1 MVFTRDDVNSMAFS
15 TFMRD
20 YTPFGE
26 YVDGDKR
33 YQFNDLDFMLFKM
46 EDALEPLNSLAMN
59 NFDKDYS
66 HIQAAKDNLLMLFD
80 DYYKIAEE
88 HPSYK
93 DSEQL
98 FMTLLDDCLKESIAN
113 CDNDSDVRS
122 VITKAYVIEDFKR
135 EQFTRC
141 SQEEMA
147 DNLYNS
153 LSDFV
158 QDKDAYLD
166 LASIEGL
173 FPEDMF
179 KKLRDKNKDPYSYY
193 EYQMSGALDED
204 YTTPQSDKSDH
215 FKLEYYLD
223 GLRSI
228 VGNGDFS
235 QQNLYCVNN
244 RLTNEFNII
253 AKNIVDHK
261 DKNDLSDYYLYLSEA
276 MDETFVSNADKLKSI
291 DPDLL
296 RGWFESC
303 LSQIRGD
310 VVGVGFEG
318 NGKLSEKDAGTLM
331 FGILCERYYDENFAK
346 FGLPNLVQGE
356 KHYQPH
362 IMTAFLNSKTV
373 SNDEKKVYYEK
384 YRDAVCVDDVYE
396 LDKNVGHK
404 CWERSFTKFMWSN
417 DSFSEYKSD
426 YGVDETDLENRRF
439 LEDVAYA
446 KGRGLTDNLLKNIT
460 DSLNDINGSFDM
472 VESNIANTVKF
483 GKDFLA
489 NMNAV
494 SGIVGNGI
502 RKAFREAGGNQ
513 SYAQTINSAIQDTKG
528 INFLSLD
535 SMPYG
540 SLNPRSYV
548 KNCATAHIIYESV
561 WASMNG
567 EPVQTMR
574 DLARDVC
581 VYVDDNARGVLNGKD
596 VRDIVHR
603 FCSDVSGVNAF
614 DDVAEK
620 AHYYSHLDF
629 VNDGKIKETFGL
641 VRKRLNVPYEEYGD
655 SNDFDFGSSK

>member
-1 MVFTRDDVNSMAFS
+1 MVFTRDDVNSMVFS
-15 TFMRD
+15 TFMRN
-20 YTPFGE
+20 YPSFGE

-66 HIQAAKDNLLMLFD
+66 NIAAAKDNLLMLFD
-80 DYYKIAEE
+80 DYYEIARE

-113 CDNDSDVRS
+113 CDNDSDVKS

-147 DNLYNS
+147 DNLYSS
-153 LSDFV
+153 LSDFFR
-158 QDKDAYLD
+158 DKDAYLD

-173 FPEDMF
+173 FPEDTF
-179 KKLRDKNKDPYSYY
+179 KKLRDKNKDAYNYDA
-193 EYQMSGALDED
+193 YQMSVVLDDDYIMSKED
-204 YTTPQSDKSDH
+204 RSGFFRLD
-215 FKLEYYLD
+215 YYLD

-235 QQNLYCVNN
+235 QQNLYYVNN
-244 RLTNEFNII
+244 RLTNEFNF
-253 AKNIVDHK
+253 IVNRVPQHK
-261 DKNDLSDYYLYLSEA
+261 DEQDLSAYYRFLSHA
-276 MDETFVSNADKLKSI
+276 MAGTFVSNADKLKSI

-310 VVGVGFEG
+310 VVGAGFEG
-318 NGKLSEKDAGTLM
+318 NGKLSEKDDGILTL
-331 FGILCERYYDENFAK
+331 GILCERYYDENFAK

-356 KHYQPH
+356 EHYQPH
-362 IMTAFLNSKTV
+362 IMLAFLNSKTV

-384 YRDAVCVDDVYE
+384 YRDAVCVDDVYD
-396 LDKNVGHK
+396 LDKYVGHRS
-404 CWERSFTKFMWSN
+404 WERGFRVFQWSN

-426 YGVDETDLENRRF
+426 YGADETDLENRRF

-472 VESNIANTVKF
+472 VESNIADTVKF

-528 INFLSLD
+528 IDFLSLN

-581 VYVDDNARGVLNGKD
+581 VYVDDNTRGVLNGND

-629 VNDGKIKETFGL
+629 VNDGKIKETFGP
-641 VRKRLNVPYEEYGD
+641 VRKRLNVPDEEDSD

>member
-1 MVFTRDDVNSMAFS
+1 MVFARDDVNSMAFS

-26 YVDGDKR
+26 YVDGDKH
-33 YQFNDLDFMLFKM
+33 YQFDDLDFMLFKM

-66 HIQAAKDNLLMLFD
+66 NIAAVKDNLLMLFD
-80 DYYKIAEE
+80 DYYKIARE

-113 CDNDSDVRS
+113 CDNDSDVKS

-179 KKLRDKNKDPYSYY
+179 KNLRDKNKDPYSYY

-244 RLTNEFNII
+244 RLTNEFNSI
-253 AKNIVDHK
+253 ANRFPQHK
-261 DKNDLSDYYLYLSEA
+261 DERDLSAYYSFLSHA
-276 MDETFVSNADKLKSI
+276 MDGTFVSNADKLKSI

-318 NGKLSEKDAGTLM
+318 NGKLSEKDAGFLM
-331 FGILCERYYDENFAK
+331 LGILCERYYDENFAK
-346 FGLPNLVQGE
+346 FGLPNLMQDE
-356 KHYQPH
+356 EHYQPH
-362 IMTAFLNSKTV
+362 IMIAFLNSKTV
-373 SNDEKKVYYEK
+373 SNDKKKVYYEK

-404 CWERSFTKFMWSN
+404 CWERGFRVFQWSN

-439 LEDVAYA
+439 LEDMAYA
-446 KGRGLTDNLLKNIT
+446 KGRGFTNNLLKNIT

-472 VESNIANTVKF
+472 VESNIADTVKF

-528 INFLSLD
+528 IDFLSLD

-548 KNCATAHIIYESV
+548 KNCAMTHIIFESV

-581 VYVDDNARGVLNGKD
+581 VYADDNARGVLNRKD
-596 VRDIVHR
+596 VRAIVHR

-629 VNDGKIKETFGL
+629 VNDGKIKETFGP
-641 VRKRLNVPYEEYGD
+641 VRKRLNVPDEEDSD
-655 SNDFDFGSSK
+655 SNDFDFGLSE

>member
-1 MVFTRDDVNSMAFS
+1 MVFTRDDVDSMAFS

-66 HIQAAKDNLLMLFD
+66 NIFAAKDNLLMLFD
-80 DYYKIAEE
+80 DYYEIARE

-93 DSEQL
+93 DSEQF

-113 CDNDSDVRS
+113 CDNDSDVKS

-153 LSDFV
+153 LSDFFR
-158 QDKDAYLD
+158 DKDAYLD

-173 FPEDMF
+173 FPEDTF
-179 KKLRDKNKDPYSYY
+179 KKLRDKNKDAHNYDV
-193 EYQMSGALDED
+193 YQMSVVLDDDYIMSKED
-204 YTTPQSDKSDH
+204 RSGFFRLD
-215 FKLEYYLD
+215 YYLD

-244 RLTNEFNII
+244 RLTNEFNS
-253 AKNIVDHK
+253 IVNRFPQHK
-261 DKNDLSDYYLYLSEA
+261 DERDLSAYYSFLSRA
-276 MDETFVSNADKLKSI
+276 MDGTFVNNADKLKSI

-331 FGILCERYYDENFAK
+331 LGILCERYYDENFAK

-356 KHYQPH
+356 EHYQPH
-362 IMTAFLNSKTV
+362 IMIAFLNSKTV

-384 YRDAVCVDDVYE
+384 YRDAVCVDDVYD
-396 LDKNVGHK
+396 LDKDVGHRS
-404 CWERSFTKFMWSN
+404 WERGFRVFQWSN
-417 DSFSEYKSD
+417 DSFSEYESD
-426 YGVDETDLENRRF
+426 YGVDKTDLGNRRF

-472 VESNIANTVKF
+472 VESNIADTVKF

-502 RKAFREAGGNQ
+502 RKAFKESGGNQ

-528 INFLSLD
+528 IDFLSLD
-535 SMPYG
+535 FMPYG
-540 SLNPRSYV
+540 SLNPCSYV

-581 VYVDDNARGVLNGKD
+581 VYVDDNARDVLNRKD

-629 VNDGKIKETFGL
+629 VNDGKIKETFGP
-641 VRKRLNVPYEEYGD
+641 VRKRLNVPDEEDSD

>member
-1 MVFTRDDVNSMAFS
+1 MIRN
-15 TFMRD
+15 
-20 YTPFGE
+20 
-26 YVDGDKR
+26 
-33 YQFNDLDFMLFKM
+33 
-46 EDALEPLNSLAMN
+46 
-59 NFDKDYS
+59 
-66 HIQAAKDNLLMLFD
+66 
-80 DYYKIAEE
+80 
-88 HPSYK
+88 
-93 DSEQL
+93 
-98 FMTLLDDCLKESIAN
+98 
-113 CDNDSDVRS
+113 
-122 VITKAYVIEDFKR
+122 
-135 EQFTRC
+135 
-141 SQEEMA
+141 
-147 DNLYNS
+147 
-153 LSDFV
+153 
-158 QDKDAYLD
+158 
-166 LASIEGL
+166 
-173 FPEDMF
+173 
-179 KKLRDKNKDPYSYY
+179 
-193 EYQMSGALDED
+193 
-204 YTTPQSDKSDH
+204 
-215 FKLEYYLD
+215 
-223 GLRSI
+223 
-228 VGNGDFS
+228 
-235 QQNLYCVNN
+235 
-244 RLTNEFNII
+244 
-253 AKNIVDHK
+253 
-261 DKNDLSDYYLYLSEA
+261 LYLSEA
-276 MDETFVSNADKLKSI
+276 MDETFIGNADKLKSI
-291 DPDLL
+291 DADLL

-331 FGILCERYYDENFAK
+331 LGCLCERYYDESFAK
-346 FGLPNLVQGE
+346 FGLPNLVQCE
-356 KHYQPH
+356 EHYQPH
-362 IMTAFLNSKTV
+362 IMIAFLNSKTV

-384 YRDAVCVDDVYE
+384 YRDAVCVDDVYD
-396 LDKNVGHK
+396 LDKDVGHRS
-404 CWERSFTKFMWSN
+404 WERVFTKFMWSN

-426 YGVDETDLENRRF
+426 YGVDYTDLENRRF

-472 VESNIANTVKF
+472 VESNIADTVKF

-502 RKAFREAGGNQ
+502 RKAFRESGGNQ
-513 SYAQTINSAIQDTKG
+513 IYAQTINFAIQDTKG
-528 INFLSLD
+528 IDFLSLD

-561 WASMNG
+561 WASMTG

-581 VYVDDNARGVLNGKD
+581 VYVDDNARGVLSRKD

-629 VNDGKIKETFGL
+629 VNDGKIKETFGP
-641 VRKRLNVPYEEYGD
+641 VRKRLNVPDEEYSD

>member
-1 MVFTRDDVNSMAFS
+1 MVVTRDDVNPMVFS

-46 EDALEPLNSLAMN
+46 EDALEPLNSLVMN

-66 HIQAAKDNLLMLFD
+66 NIVAAKDNLLMLFD
-80 DYYKIAEE
+80 DYYKIARE

-113 CDNDSDVRS
+113 CDNDSDVKS
-122 VITKAYVIEDFKR
+122 VIAKAYVIEDFKR

-153 LSDFV
+153 LSDFFR
-158 QDKDAYLD
+158 DKDAYLD

-173 FPEDMF
+173 FPEDTF
-179 KKLRDKNKDPYSYY
+179 KKLRDKNKDAYNYDA
-193 EYQMSGALDED
+193 YQMSVVLDDDYIMSKED
-204 YTTPQSDKSDH
+204 RSGFFRLD
-215 FKLEYYLD
+215 YYLD

-244 RLTNEFNII
+244 RLTNEFNS
-253 AKNIVDHK
+253 IVNRFPQHK
-261 DKNDLSDYYLYLSEA
+261 DARDLSAYYSFLSRA
-276 MDETFVSNADKLKSI
+276 MDGTFVSNADKLKSI

-310 VVGVGFEG
+310 VVGVGFDG
-318 NGKLSEKDAGTLM
+318 NGKLSEKDAGILM
-331 FGILCERYYDENFAK
+331 LGILCERYYDENFAK

-356 KHYQPH
+356 EHYQPH
-362 IMTAFLNSKTV
+362 IMIAFLNSKTV

-384 YRDAVCVDDVYE
+384 YRDAVCVDDVYD
-396 LDKNVGHK
+396 LDKYVGHRS
-404 CWERSFTKFMWSN
+404 WERGFTKFRWSN

-446 KGRGLTDNLLKNIT
+446 KGCGLTDNLLKNIT

-472 VESNIANTVKF
+472 VESNIADTVKF

-513 SYAQTINSAIQDTKG
+513 SYAQTINSAIQDAKG
-528 INFLSLD
+528 IDFLSLN

-540 SLNPRSYV
+540 SLNSRNYV

-581 VYVDDNARGVLNGKD
+581 AYVDDNAHGVLNGKY
-596 VRDIVHR
+596 VRNIVHR

-629 VNDGKIKETFGL
+629 ANDGKIKESFGS
-641 VRKRLNVPYEEYGD
+641 VRKRLNVPDEEDSD

>member
-46 EDALEPLNSLAMN
+46 EDALEPLDSLAMN
-59 NFDKDYS
+59 NFDKDFS

-80 DYYKIAEE
+80 DYYEIASE

-93 DSEQL
+93 DSEQI

-113 CDNDSDVRS
+113 CDNDSDVKS

-135 EQFTRC
+135 EQFTHC
-141 SQEEMA
+141 SQEEMTN
-147 DNLYNS
+147 NLYNS

-244 RLTNEFNII
+244 RLTNEFNS
-253 AKNIVDHK
+253 IVNGFPQHK
-261 DKNDLSDYYLYLSEA
+261 DERDLSAYYSFLSHA
-276 MDETFVSNADKLKSI
+276 MDETFISNADKLKCI

-318 NGKLSEKDAGTLM
+318 NGKLSEKDAGILM
-331 FGILCERYYDENFAK
+331 LGVLCERYYDENFAK
-346 FGLPNLVQGE
+346 FGLPNFGQGE
-356 KHYQPH
+356 EHYQPH
-362 IMTAFLNSKTV
+362 IMVAFLNSKTV

-384 YRDAVCVDDVYE
+384 YRDAVCVDDVYD
-396 LDKNVGHK
+396 LDKDVGHRS
-404 CWERSFTKFMWSN
+404 WERGFIKFMWSN

-439 LEDVAYA
+439 MEDVAYA

-460 DSLNDINGSFDM
+460 DSLNDINGGFDM
-472 VESNIANTVKF
+472 VESNITDTVKF

-502 RKAFREAGGNQ
+502 RKAFRESGGNQ
-513 SYAQTINSAIQDTKG
+513 SYAQTINSAIQDTKR
-528 INFLSLD
+528 IDFLSLD

-540 SLNPRSYV
+540 SLNSRNYV

-581 VYVDDNARGVLNGKD
+581 VYVDDIARGVLNSKY

-629 VNDGKIKETFGL
+629 VNDGKIKETFGP
-641 VRKRLNVPYEEYGD
+641 VRKRLNVPDEEDSD

>member
-20 YTPFGE
+20 YPSLGE

-46 EDALEPLNSLAMN
+46 EDALEPLNFLAMN

-66 HIQAAKDNLLMLFD
+66 NIAAAKDNLLMLFD
-80 DYYKIAEE
+80 DYYKIARE

-113 CDNDSDVRS
+113 CDNDSDVKS
-122 VITKAYVIEDFKR
+122 VITKAYAIEDFKR

-153 LSDFV
+153 LSDFFR
-158 QDKDAYLD
+158 DKDAYLD

-173 FPEDMF
+173 FPEDTF
-179 KKLRDKNKDPYSYY
+179 KKLRDKNKDAYNYDA
-193 EYQMSGALDED
+193 YQMSVVLDDDYIMSKED
-204 YTTPQSDKSDH
+204 RSGFFRFD
-215 FKLEYYLD
+215 YYLD

-244 RLTNEFNII
+244 RLTNEFNS
-253 AKNIVDHK
+253 IVNRFPQHK
-261 DKNDLSDYYLYLSEA
+261 DERDLSAYYSFLSHA
-276 MDETFVSNADKLKSI
+276 MDGTFVSNADKLKSI

-331 FGILCERYYDENFAK
+331 LGILCERYYDENFAK

-356 KHYQPH
+356 EHYQPH
-362 IMTAFLNSKTV
+362 IMIAFLNSKTV

-384 YRDAVCVDDVYE
+384 YRDAVCVDDVYD
-396 LDKNVGHK
+396 LDKDVGHK
-404 CWERSFTKFMWSN
+404 CWERGFRVFQWSN
-417 DSFSEYKSD
+417 DSFSECKSD
-426 YGVDETDLENRRF
+426 YGVDETDLGNRRF

-472 VESNIANTVKF
+472 VESNIADIVKF

-513 SYAQTINSAIQDTKG
+513 SYAQTINSAIQDTKR
-528 INFLSLD
+528 IDFLSLD

-548 KNCATAHIIYESV
+548 KNCATAHIVYESV

-581 VYVDDNARGVLNGKD
+581 VYADDNARGVLNSKD

-603 FCSDVSGVNAF
+603 FCLDVSGVNAF

-629 VNDGKIKETFGL
+629 VNDGEIKETFGP
-641 VRKRLNVPYEEYGD
+641 VRKRLNVPDEEDSD
-655 SNDFDFGSSK
+655 SNDFDFGLSK

>member
-33 YQFNDLDFMLFKM
+33 YQFDDLDFMLFKM
-46 EDALEPLNSLAMN
+46 DDALEPLNSLAMN

-66 HIQAAKDNLLMLFD
+66 NIAAAKDNLLMLFD
-80 DYYKIAEE
+80 DYYKIARE

-113 CDNDSDVRS
+113 CDNDSDVKS
-122 VITKAYVIEDFKR
+122 VIAKAYAIEDFKR

-173 FPEDMF
+173 FSEDVF
-179 KKLRDKNKDPYSYY
+179 KKLRDKNKDADNYDV
-193 EYQMSGALDED
+193 YQMSVVLDDDYIMSKED
-204 YTTPQSDKSDH
+204 RSGFFRLD
-215 FKLEYYLD
+215 YYLD

-235 QQNLYCVNN
+235 QQNLYYVNN
-244 RLTNEFNII
+244 RLTNEFNS
-253 AKNIVDHK
+253 IVNRFPQHK
-261 DKNDLSDYYLYLSEA
+261 DARDLSAYYSFLSHA
-276 MDETFVSNADKLKSI
+276 MDGTFVSNADKLKSI

-310 VVGVGFEG
+310 VVGVGFEE

-331 FGILCERYYDENFAK
+331 LGILCERYYDENFAK
-346 FGLPNLVQGE
+346 FDLPNLVQGE
-356 KHYQPH
+356 EHYQPH
-362 IMTAFLNSKTV
+362 IMIAFLNSKTV

-384 YRDAVCVDDVYE
+384 YRDAVCVDDVYD
-396 LDKNVGHK
+396 LDKYVGHRS
-404 CWERSFTKFMWSN
+404 WERGFTKFMWSN

-426 YGVDETDLENRRF
+426 YGVDETDLKNRRF

-472 VESNIANTVKF
+472 VESNIADTVKF

-502 RKAFREAGGNQ
+502 RKAFRESGGNQ

-528 INFLSLD
+528 IDFLSLD

-540 SLNPRSYV
+540 SLNPRNYV
-548 KNCATAHIIYESV
+548 KNCAMTHIIYESV

-574 DLARDVC
+574 DLARDIC
-581 VYVDDNARGVLNGKD
+581 IYADDNARGVLNRKD
-596 VRDIVHR
+596 VRDIVHH

-629 VNDGKIKETFGL
+629 VNDGKIKETFGP
-641 VRKRLNVPYEEYGD
+641 VRKRLNVFDEEDSD

>member
-1 MVFTRDDVNSMAFS
+1 M
-15 TFMRD
+15 
-20 YTPFGE
+20 
-26 YVDGDKR
+26 K
-33 YQFNDLDFMLFKM
+33 
-46 EDALEPLNSLAMN
+46 SL
-59 NFDKDYS
+59 
-66 HIQAAKDNLLMLFD
+66 
-80 DYYKIAEE
+80 
-88 HPSYK
+88 
-93 DSEQL
+93 
-98 FMTLLDDCLKESIAN
+98 TLS
-113 CDNDSDVRS
+113 
-122 VITKAYVIEDFKR
+122 
-135 EQFTRC
+135 
-141 SQEEMA
+141 
-147 DNLYNS
+147 
-153 LSDFV
+153 
-158 QDKDAYLD
+158 
-166 LASIEGL
+166 
-173 FPEDMF
+173 
-179 KKLRDKNKDPYSYY
+179 
-193 EYQMSGALDED
+193 
-204 YTTPQSDKSDH
+204 
-215 FKLEYYLD
+215 
-223 GLRSI
+223 
-228 VGNGDFS
+228 
-235 QQNLYCVNN
+235 
-244 RLTNEFNII
+244 
-253 AKNIVDHK
+253 
-261 DKNDLSDYYLYLSEA
+261 
-276 MDETFVSNADKLKSI
+276 
-291 DPDLL
+291 
-296 RGWFESC
+296 
-303 LSQIRGD
+303 
-310 VVGVGFEG
+310 
-318 NGKLSEKDAGTLM
+318 
-331 FGILCERYYDENFAK
+331 ILCERYYDENFAK

-356 KHYQPH
+356 EHYQPH
-362 IMTAFLNSKTV
+362 IMIAFLNSKTV

-384 YRDAVCVDDVYE
+384 YRDAVCVDDVYD
-396 LDKNVGHK
+396 LDKDVGHRSL
-404 CWERSFTKFMWSN
+404 ERGFRVFQWSN

-439 LEDVAYA
+439 LEDMAYA

-472 VESNIANTVKF
+472 VESNIADTVKF

-502 RKAFREAGGNQ
+502 RKAFKESGGNQ

-629 VNDGKIKETFGL
+629 VNDGKIKETFGP
-641 VRKRLNVPYEEYGD
+641 VRKRLNVPDEEDSD

>member
-66 HIQAAKDNLLMLFD
+66 NIVAAKDNLLMLFD
-80 DYYKIAEE
+80 DYYTIARE

-98 FMTLLDDCLKESIAN
+98 FMTLLDDCLRESIAN
-113 CDNDSDVRS
+113 CDNDSDVKS
-122 VITKAYVIEDFKR
+122 VITKAYVIEGFKR

-153 LSDFV
+153 LSDFFR
-158 QDKDAYLD
+158 DKDAYLD

-173 FPEDMF
+173 FPKDTF
-179 KKLRDKNKDPYSYY
+179 KKLRDNNKDPHSYD
-193 EYQMSGALDED
+193 EYQMSCVLDDDYIMSKED
-204 YTTPQSDKSDH
+204 RSGFFRLD
-215 FKLEYYLD
+215 YYLD
-223 GLRSI
+223 GLRST

-244 RLTNEFNII
+244 RLTNEFNS
-253 AKNIVDHK
+253 IVNRFPQHK
-261 DKNDLSDYYLYLSEA
+261 DERDLSAYYSFLSHA
-276 MDETFVSNADKLKSI
+276 MDGTFVSNADKLKSI

-296 RGWFESC
+296 RGWIESC

-331 FGILCERYYDENFAK
+331 LGILCERYYDENFAK
-346 FGLPNLVQGE
+346 FGLPNLMQGE

-362 IMTAFLNSKTV
+362 IMIAFLDSKTV

-384 YRDAVCVDDVYE
+384 YRDAVCVDGVYG
-396 LDKNVGHK
+396 LDKYVGHRS
-404 CWERSFTKFMWSN
+404 WERRFTKFMWSN

-426 YGVDETDLENRRF
+426 YGVDNTDLENRRF

-460 DSLNDINGSFDM
+460 DSLSDINGSFDM
-472 VESNIANTVKF
+472 VESNIADTAKF

-502 RKAFREAGGNQ
+502 RKAFRESGGNQ
-513 SYAQTINSAIQDTKG
+513 SYAQTVNSAIQDTKG
-528 INFLSLD
+528 IDFLSLN

-540 SLNPRSYV
+540 SLNPRNYV

-574 DLARDVC
+574 DLARDIC
-581 VYVDDNARGVLNGKD
+581 VYADDNVRGVLNSKD

-629 VNDGKIKETFGL
+629 VNDGKIKETFGP
-641 VRKRLNVPYEEYGD
+641 VRKRLNVPYEEDSD

>member
-1 MVFTRDDVNSMAFS
+1 MAFTRDDVNSMAFS

-20 YTPFGE
+20 CSPFGE

-33 YQFNDLDFMLFKM
+33 YRFDDLDFMLFKM

-80 DYYKIAEE
+80 DYYKIARE

-98 FMTLLDDCLKESIAN
+98 FMTLLDDCLKESISK
-113 CDNDSDVRS
+113 CDNDSDVKS
-122 VITKAYVIEDFKR
+122 VITKAYVIEGFKR

-153 LSDFV
+153 LSDFF
-158 QDKDAYLD
+158 QDKDSYLD

-173 FPEDMF
+173 FPEDTF

-228 VGNGDFS
+228 VGNG
-235 QQNLYCVNN
+235 
-244 RLTNEFNII
+244 
-253 AKNIVDHK
+253 
-261 DKNDLSDYYLYLSEA
+261 
-276 MDETFVSNADKLKSI
+276 
-291 DPDLL
+291 
-296 RGWFESC
+296 
-303 LSQIRGD
+303 
-310 VVGVGFEG
+310 
-318 NGKLSEKDAGTLM
+318 
-331 FGILCERYYDENFAK
+331 
-346 FGLPNLVQGE
+346 
-356 KHYQPH
+356 
-362 IMTAFLNSKTV
+362 
-373 SNDEKKVYYEK
+373 
-384 YRDAVCVDDVYE
+384 
-396 LDKNVGHK
+396 
-404 CWERSFTKFMWSN
+404 
-417 DSFSEYKSD
+417 
-426 YGVDETDLENRRF
+426 
-439 LEDVAYA
+439 
-446 KGRGLTDNLLKNIT
+446 
-460 DSLNDINGSFDM
+460 
-472 VESNIANTVKF
+472 
-483 GKDFLA
+483 
-489 NMNAV
+489 
-494 SGIVGNGI
+494 I

-528 INFLSLD
+528 IDFLSLD

-548 KNCATAHIIYESV
+548 KNCATAHIIFESV
-561 WASMNG
+561 WASMDG

-581 VYVDDNARGVLNGKD
+581 VYVDDNARGVLNRKD

-629 VNDGKIKETFGL
+629 VNDGKIKETFGP
-641 VRKRLNVPYEEYGD
+641 VRKRLIVPAEEDSD

>member
-1 MVFTRDDVNSMAFS
+1 MVFIRDD
-15 TFMRD
+15 
-20 YTPFGE
+20 G
-26 YVDGDKR
+26 
-33 YQFNDLDFMLFKM
+33 
-46 EDALEPLNSLAMN
+46 
-59 NFDKDYS
+59 
-66 HIQAAKDNLLMLFD
+66 
-80 DYYKIAEE
+80 
-88 HPSYK
+88 
-93 DSEQL
+93 
-98 FMTLLDDCLKESIAN
+98 
-113 CDNDSDVRS
+113 
-122 VITKAYVIEDFKR
+122 
-135 EQFTRC
+135 
-141 SQEEMA
+141 
-147 DNLYNS
+147 
-153 LSDFV
+153 
-158 QDKDAYLD
+158 
-166 LASIEGL
+166 
-173 FPEDMF
+173 
-179 KKLRDKNKDPYSYY
+179 
-193 EYQMSGALDED
+193 
-204 YTTPQSDKSDH
+204 
-215 FKLEYYLD
+215 
-223 GLRSI
+223 
-228 VGNGDFS
+228 
-235 QQNLYCVNN
+235 VNN
-244 RLTNEFNII
+244 CLTNEFNS
-253 AKNIVDHK
+253 IVNRFLQHK
-261 DKNDLSDYYLYLSEA
+261 DERDLSAYYSFLSHA
-276 MDETFVSNADKLKSI
+276 MDETFFSNADKLKSI

-310 VVGVGFEG
+310 VVGVGFGG

-356 KHYQPH
+356 EHYQPH
-362 IMTAFLNSKTV
+362 IMIAFLNSKTV

-384 YRDAVCVDDVYE
+384 YRDAVCVDDVYD
-396 LDKNVGHK
+396 LDKDVGHRS
-404 CWERSFTKFMWSN
+404 WERSFIKFMWSN

-426 YGVDETDLENRRF
+426 YGVDTTDLENRRF

-446 KGRGLTDNLLKNIT
+446 KGCGLTDNLLKNIT

-472 VESNIANTVKF
+472 VEFNIADTVKF

-489 NMNAV
+489 NINAV

-502 RKAFREAGGNQ
+502 RKAFKESGGNQ
-513 SYAQTINSAIQDTKG
+513 SYAQTINSAIQDTKR
-528 INFLSLD
+528 IDFLSLD

-581 VYVDDNARGVLNGKD
+581 VYVDDNARGVLNRKD
-596 VRDIVHR
+596 VRAIVHR

-629 VNDGKIKETFGL
+629 VNDGKIKETFGP
-641 VRKRLNVPYEEYGD
+641 VRKRLNVPDEEDSD